1 MSLTQLCPGDSATLK
16 SDELDSALSRWL
28 SSVLD
33 TDSDEL
39 DSALSKWLS
48 SVLDSSVQGSNK
60 LDPVL
65 SKWLSRVLDSDQLY
79 LALSNWLSEALESDR
94 AWYSSVLDSDLWPSG
109 VQNSRQFDQNNHGP
123 LRITKWKIL
132 ILILQLWRPRELCIS
147 SLKIYLQN
155 YIYTVQY
162 CKVGWNKISTQP
174 ECTTLCFCRRYVQ

>member
-1 MSLTQLCPGDSATLK
+1 MLALIIDLTWLSAIRVTQLCIGQWWAW
-16 SDELDSALSRWL
+16 LSSVQVTQLCIGQWWAWL
-28 SSVLD
+28 SSVL
-33 TDSDEL
+33 
-39 DSALSKWLS
+39 
-48 SVLDSSVQGSNK
+48 GSNK

-79 LALSNWLSEALESDR
+79 LALSNWLSEALDSDR

-174 ECTTLCFCRRYVQ
+174 ECTTLCFCRIHS